1 MFLCFQDFPYIP
13 TVVVMV
19 LFSLLRMAEICENP
33 FDYDNY
39 YDVHIKE
46 EIDIQ
51 LFIGSLALY
60 QDTPPILT
68 NGPSASAAAPITLDD
83 LRNAIHLASNP
94 DHGHQSN
101 QDANPMISKAS
112 TSAARTD
119 ENPMTQMASES
130 SGTEHVAVQPTKK
143 VPLPMILPK
152 VEPGSL
158 AGSSDI
164 PDEDLLDESSSDDN
178 TSNPASQQSLPG
190 PSTSGQPQVQGPTPP
205 MVDESS
211 EHPPTAPPQGQSSTQ
226 SMVGASPN
234 HPPEA
239 PSGPPQGLTPTMAGS
254 TPPQPPQTS
263 VSSQAKAPGL
273 PSSLVTL
280 LGLPPNQVH
289 PPFSQP
295 PPSRPNSRLLQSFSQ
310 VPPVTPP
317 PALTQADLIPRT
329 RAASVPHAVQP
340 TSSNAMIP
348 PPPAPSTNVTMPPP
362 PAPSTTSMMPPP
374 APASATSLP
383 PSPVPPPRQR
393 QVYSFGLPE
402 TSNFTRRGSNSA
414 SKSSYRTA
422 SSTQVS
428 STTRGGKYTEV
439 PFPPTDSVPGSPNA
453 PSTSKRYESNRK
465 RSAAKP
471 KKDEKKDDK
480 KKKK

>member
-1 MFLCFQDFPYIP
+1 MRAEPNR
-13 TVVVMV
+13 TE
-19 LFSLLRMAEICENP
+19 LFGRPSRKSSAEPN
-33 FDYDNY
+33 
-39 YDVHIKE
+39 VR
-46 EIDIQ
+46 
-51 LFIGSLALY
+51 L
-60 QDTPPILT
+60 
-68 NGPSASAAAPITLDD
+68 
-83 LRNAIHLASNP
+83 
-94 DHGHQSN
+94 
-101 QDANPMISKAS
+101 
-112 TSAARTD
+112 
-119 ENPMTQMASES
+119 
-130 SGTEHVAVQPTKK
+130 
-143 VPLPMILPK
+143 
-152 VEPGSL
+152 
-158 AGSSDI
+158 
-164 PDEDLLDESSSDDN
+164 N
-178 TSNPASQQSLPG
+178 T
-190 PSTSGQPQVQGPTPP
+190 T
-205 MVDESS
+205 
-211 EHPPTAPPQGQSSTQ
+211 TAPPQGQSSTQ